1 MASVEELKKKIKV
14 VMFDQYGT
22 VVDMQGG
29 LVEIATPFLAAK
41 GWKGNPNS
49 FAPRTYAVPRNRS

>member
-1 MASVEELKKKIKV
+1 MASIDEIRATTKV

-29 LVEIATPFLAAK
+29 LTEMATPFLRDK
-41 GWKGNPNS
+41 GWKGNPAS
-49 FAPRTYAVPRNRS
+49 S